1 MSNDDPFNLLWDFV
15 YWVRKRRPLHG
26 NARDA
31 WVSEETLEYVT
42 QGVERFLEGKNPW
55 PKPPGRKAEPDMMWK
70 CYYLTCVV
78 DEHTE
83 FPPRHFAANC
93 SGKQGGIYT
102 KVGKRLG
109 LSGQAIERHAR
120 NARKQLKTPKGT
132 QEYQGWLNQLEER
145 WWCYHAVC
153 IERRALKLLEF
164 GVEPD
169 KDTLF
174 LKHNDLKKIVN
185 SGQKLKDT
193 EEGKQEYNEWL
204 ARYNRRDEDARIK
217 PLRYCLFPF
226 DHPESKALREQR
238 AVSGRSNGK
247 LKSTRIK

>member
-1 MSNDDPFNLLWDFV
+1 MSNDDPFNLLRDFI
-15 YWVRKRRPLHG
+15 YWMRKRRPLHE
-26 NARDA
+26 NPRDA
-31 WVSEETLEYVT
+31 WVSEETLEYVA

-55 PKPPGRKAEPDMMWK
+55 PKPRGRKAEPDMMWK

-83 FPPRHFAANC
+83 FPPRHFAESRKN
-93 SGKQGGIYT
+93 KLGIYT
-102 KVGKRLG
+102 EVGERLG
-109 LSGQAIERHAR
+109 LSGQDIERHAR
-120 NARKQLKTPKGT
+120 NARKQLETPKGT
-132 QEYQGWLNQLEER
+132 QEYQDWLDQLEER

-153 IERRALKLLEF
+153 IEKRALKLLEF

-174 LKHNDLKKIVN
+174 LKHNELEEIVK
-185 SGQKLKDT
+185 SGQELRNT
-193 EEGKQEYNEWL
+193 EEGMREYNEWL

-217 PLRYCLFPF
+217 PLRYRVFPF

-238 AVSGRSNGK
+238 AAAGLSNGK